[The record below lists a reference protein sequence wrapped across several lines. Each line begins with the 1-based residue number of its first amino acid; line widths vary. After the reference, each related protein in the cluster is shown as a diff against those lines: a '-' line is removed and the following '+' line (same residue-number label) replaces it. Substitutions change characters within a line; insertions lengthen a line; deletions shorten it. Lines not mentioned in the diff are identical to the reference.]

1 MEGEMCMP
9 ALKGTQ
15 TEKNL
20 LIAFAGESQARNKY
34 TFWASAAKKDGFV
47 QISNIFTE
55 TAAQEK
61 EHAERLFK
69 FLEGGELTIEASFPA
84 GVIGKTSD
92 NLAAA
97 AAGEDHEWKEMYPDF
112 AKTAGDEGFAAI
124 AVVFANIAV
133 AEKQHAERF
142 HQLKKNVDSNT
153 VFKREEKVLWRCLNC
168 GYIHEGTEA
177 PKACPACAHP
187 QDYFELLGKNW

>member
-1 MEGEMCMP
+1 MP
-9 ALKGTQ
+9 SIKGTK

-20 LIAFAGESQARNKY
+20 LTAFAGESQARNKY

-47 QISNIFTE
+47 QISNFFTE

-69 FLEGGELTIEASFPA
+69 FLEGGEVPISESFPA
-84 GVIGKTSD
+84 GLIGKTTD

-97 AAGEDHEWKEMYPDF
+97 AAGEDHEWKKMYPGF
-112 AKTAGDEGFAAI
+112 AKTAKDEGFAAI
-124 AVVFANIAV
+124 AAVFTSIAV
-133 AEKQHAERF
+133 AEKQHAKRF
-142 HQLKKNVDSNT
+142 HKFKENIDAGR
-153 VFKREEKVLWRCLNC
+153 VFKKEKSTTWRCLNC
-168 GYIHEGTEA
+168 GYIYEGTEA

-187 QDYFELLGKNW
+187 QDYFEVLGKI

>member
-1 MEGEMCMP
+1 MYMP
-9 ALKGTQ
+9 ALKGSQ

-69 FLEGGELTIEASFPA
+69 FLEGGDLTIESSFPA
-84 GVIGKTSD
+84 GVIGRTSD

-97 AAGEDHEWKEMYPDF
+97 AAGEDHEWKQLYPGF
-112 AKTAGDEGFAAI
+112 AKTAKAEGFAAI

-133 AEKQHAERF
+133 AEKQHAKRF
-142 HQLKKNVDSNT
+142 HQLKKNVDT
-153 VFKREEKVLWRCLNC
+153 DRVFKREKKALWRCLNC

>member
-1 MEGEMCMP
+1 MP
-9 ALKGTQ
+9 VLKGSQ

-20 LIAFAGESQARNKY
+20 LVAFAGESQARNKY

-69 FLEGGELTIEASFPA
+69 FLEGGDVTVEASFPA
-84 GVIGKTSD
+84 GEIGKTSD

-97 AAGEDHEWKEMYPDF
+97 AAGEDHEWKKMYPDF
-112 AKTAGDEGFAAI
+112 AKTAKAEGFSAI

-133 AEKQHAERF
+133 AEKQHAKRF
-142 HQLKKNVDSNT
+142 HQLKKNVDGDQ
-153 VFKREEKVLWRCLNC
+153 VFKREKKVFWRCLNC
-168 GYIHEGTEA
+168 GYIHEGSEA

-187 QDYFELLGKNW
+187 QDYFEILGKNW

>member
-1 MEGEMCMP
+1 MGT
-9 ALKGTQ
+9 LKGTQ

-69 FLEGGELTIEASFPA
+69 FLEGGDLTVEASFPA

-97 AAGEDHEWKEMYPDF
+97 ADGEDHEWKKMYPDF
-112 AKTAGDEGFAAI
+112 AKTAKAEGFAAI
-124 AVVFANIAV
+124 AVVFSNIAV
-133 AEKQHAERF
+133 AEKQHAKRF
-142 HQLKKNVDSNT
+142 HQLKKNVDCGA
-153 VFKREEKVLWRCLNC
+153 VFKREKKTAWRCLNC
-168 GYIHEGTEA
+168 GYIYEGTEA
-177 PKACPACAHP
+177 PKVCPACAHP
-187 QDYFELLGKNW
+187 QDYFEILGKNW

>member
-1 MEGEMCMP
+1 M
-9 ALKGTQ
+9 LKGSK

-69 FLEGGELTIEASFPA
+69 FLEGGDLTIEASFPA

-97 AAGEDHEWKEMYPDF
+97 AAGEDHEWQTMYPDF
-112 AKTAGDEGFAAI
+112 AKIAKDEGFDVIAA
-124 AVVFANIAV
+124 VFTNIAV

-142 HQLKKNVDSNT
+142 RQLKKNVDT
-153 VFKREEKVLWRCLNC
+153 GRVFKREEKVLWRCLNC

-187 QDYFELLGKNW
+187 QDYFELLGANW

>member
-1 MEGEMCMP
+1 M
-9 ALKGTQ
+9 
-15 TEKNL
+15 
-20 LIAFAGESQARNKY
+20 LIAFVGESQARNKY

-69 FLEGGELTIEASFPA
+69 FLEGGDLTIESSFPA

-97 AAGEDHEWKEMYPDF
+97 AAGEDHEWKEMYPNF
-112 AKTAGDEGFAAI
+112 AKTAKDEGFAAI
-124 AVVFANIAV
+124 AVVFTNIAV
-133 AEKQHAERF
+133 AEKHHAERF
-142 HQLKKNVDSNT
+142 RQLKENVDGGR
-153 VFKREEKVLWRCLNC
+153 VFKREETTLWRCLNC

-177 PKACPACAHP
+177 PKAYPACAHP

>member
-1 MEGEMCMP
+1 ME

-69 FLEGGELTIEASFPA
+69 FLEGGDLTIEASFPA

-97 AAGEDHEWKEMYPDF
+97 AAGEDHEWKKMYPDF
-112 AKTAGDEGFAAI
+112 AKTAKAEGFAAI
-124 AVVFANIAV
+124 AVVFTNIAV
-133 AEKQHAERF
+133 AEKQHAKRF
-142 HQLKKNVDSNT
+142 HQLKKNVDSGM
-153 VFKREEKVLWRCLNC
+153 VFKRDKKVLWRCLNC

>member
-1 MEGEMCMP
+1 MP
-9 ALKGTQ
+9 ALKGSQ

-112 AKTAGDEGFAAI
+112 AKIANEEGFAAI
-124 AVVFANIAV
+124 AAVFTNIAV

-142 HQLKKNVDSNT
+142 HRLKKNVDDDM
-153 VFKREEKVLWRCLNC
+153 VFKRKEKVLWRCLNC

-187 QDYFELLGKNW
+187 QDYFELFGTNW

>member
-1 MEGEMCMP
+1 MP
-9 ALKGTQ
+9 ELKGSQ

-34 TFWASAAKKDGFV
+34 TFWASKAKKDGFV

-69 FLEGGELTIEASFPA
+69 FLEGGDLTIEASFPA
-84 GVIGKTSD
+84 GVIGSTSE

-97 AAGEDHEWKEMYPDF
+97 AAGEDHEWKQMYPDF
-112 AKTAGDEGFAAI
+112 AKTAKAEGFAAI
-124 AVVFANIAV
+124 AVVFSNIAV
-133 AEKQHAERF
+133 AEKQHAKRF
-142 HQLKKNVDSNT
+142 RQLKKNVDSGL
-153 VFKREEKVLWRCLNC
+153 VFKREKPVLWRCLNC

>member
-1 MEGEMCMP
+1 MP
-9 ALKGTQ
+9 ELKGSQ
-15 TEKNL
+15 TERNL

-69 FLEGGELTIEASFPA
+69 FLEGGDLTIESSFPA

-97 AAGEDHEWKEMYPDF
+97 AAGEDHEWKEMYPNF
-112 AKTAGDEGFAAI
+112 AKTAKDEGFAAI
-124 AVVFANIAV
+124 AVVFTNIAV
-133 AEKQHAERF
+133 AEKHHAERF
-142 HQLKKNVDSNT
+142 RQLKENVDGGR
-153 VFKREEKVLWRCLNC
+153 VFKREETTLWRCLNC

>member
-1 MEGEMCMP
+1 ME

-69 FLEGGELTIEASFPA
+69 FLEGGDLTIEASFPA

-97 AAGEDHEWKEMYPDF
+97 AAGEDHEWKKMYPDF
-112 AKTAGDEGFAAI
+112 AKTAKAEGFGAI
-124 AVVFANIAV
+124 AVVFSNIAV
-133 AEKQHAERF
+133 AEKQHAKRF
-142 HQLKKNVDSNT
+142 HQLKKNVDSGM
-153 VFKREEKVLWRCLNC
+153 VFKRDKKVLWRCLNC
-168 GYIHEGTEA
+168 GYIHEGSEA

>member
-1 MEGEMCMP
+1 MP
-9 ALKGTQ
+9 ELKGSQ

-69 FLEGGELTIEASFPA
+69 FLAGGDLTIESSFPA
-84 GVIGKTSD
+84 GVIGTTSE

-97 AAGEDHEWKEMYPDF
+97 AAGEDHEWKQMYPDF
-112 AKTAGDEGFAAI
+112 AKTAKAEGFAAI
-124 AVVFANIAV
+124 AVVFSNIAV
-133 AEKQHAERF
+133 AEKQHAKRF
-142 HQLKKNVDSNT
+142 HQLKKNVDSGM
-153 VFKREEKVLWRCLNC
+153 VFKREKTVLWRCLNC

>member
-1 MEGEMCMP
+1 MP
-9 ALKGTQ
+9 ALKGSQ

-69 FLEGGELTIEASFPA
+69 FLEGGDVAIESSFPA

-97 AAGEDHEWKEMYPDF
+97 AAGEDHEWKKMYPDF
-112 AKTAGDEGFAAI
+112 AKTAKAEGFAAI
-124 AVVFANIAV
+124 AVVFSNIAV
-133 AEKQHAERF
+133 AEKQHAKRF
-142 HQLKKNVDSNT
+142 KELKKNVDADR
-153 VFKREEKVLWRCLNC
+153 VFKREKKVLWRCLNC
-168 GYIHEGTEA
+168 GYIYEGTEA

>member
-1 MEGEMCMP
+1 MP
-9 ALKGTQ
+9 VLRGTQ

-69 FLEGGELTIEASFPA
+69 FLEGGELAIESSFPA
-84 GVIGKTSD
+84 GVTGKTTD

-112 AKTAGDEGFAAI
+112 ARTARAEGFDAI

-133 AEKQHAERF
+133 AEKQHAKRF
-142 HQLKKNVDSNT
+142 QDLKKNVDSGR
-153 VFKREEKVLWRCLNC
+153 VFKREKTVLWRCLNC

-187 QDYFELLGKNW
+187 QDYFELLGENW

>member
-1 MEGEMCMP
+1 MP
-9 ALKGTQ
+9 TLKGSQ

-34 TFWASAAKKDGFV
+34 TFWASAAKKEGFV

-61 EHAERLFK
+61 EHAERIFK
-69 FLEGGELTIEASFPA
+69 FLEGGEVTVESSFPA
-84 GVIGKTSD
+84 GVIGKTSE

-97 AAGEDHEWKEMYPDF
+97 AAGEDHEWKKMYPDF
-112 AKTAGDEGFAAI
+112 AKTAGAEGFAAI
-124 AVVFANIAV
+124 AMVFANIAV
-133 AEKQHAERF
+133 AEKQHAKRF
-142 HQLKKNVDSNT
+142 RQLKENVDSGR
-153 VFKREEKVLWRCLNC
+153 VFKREKKVLWRCLNC

>member
-1 MEGEMCMP
+1 MP
-9 ALKGTQ
+9 AIKGSK
-15 TEKNL
+15 TENNL

-34 TFWASAAKKDGFV
+34 TFWASAAKKEGFI

-69 FLEGGELTIEASFPA
+69 FLEGGDLTIEASFPA

-97 AAGEDHEWKEMYPDF
+97 AAGEDHEWKELYPDF
-112 AKTAGDEGFAAI
+112 AKTAKAEGFDAI
-124 AVVFANIAV
+124 AAVFANIAV

-142 HQLKKNVDSNT
+142 RQLKKNIDSGR

-187 QDYFELLGKNW
+187 QDYFELLGANW

>member
-1 MEGEMCMP
+1 MKGVKYMP
-9 ALKGTQ
+9 ALKGSQ

-69 FLEGGELTIEASFPA
+69 FLEGGDLTIESSFPA

-97 AAGEDHEWKEMYPDF
+97 AAGEDHEWKKMYPDF
-112 AKTAGDEGFAAI
+112 AKTAKAEGFAAI
-124 AVVFANIAV
+124 AVVFSNIAV
-133 AEKQHAERF
+133 AEKQHAKRF
-142 HQLKKNVDSNT
+142 KELKNNVDADR
-153 VFKREEKVLWRCLNC
+153 VFKREKKVLWRCLNC

>member
-1 MEGEMCMP
+1 MES
-9 ALKGTQ
+9 LKGTQ

-69 FLEGGELTIEASFPA
+69 FLEGGDLSIEASFPA

-97 AAGEDHEWKEMYPDF
+97 AAGEDHEWKKMYPDF
-112 AKTAGDEGFAAI
+112 AKTAKAEGFAAI
-124 AVVFANIAV
+124 AVVFSNIAV
-133 AEKQHAERF
+133 AEKQHAKRF
-142 HQLKKNVDSNT
+142 HQLKKNVDSGT
-153 VFKREEKVLWRCLNC
+153 VFRRDKKVLWRCLNC
-168 GYIHEGTEA
+168 GYIYEGTEA